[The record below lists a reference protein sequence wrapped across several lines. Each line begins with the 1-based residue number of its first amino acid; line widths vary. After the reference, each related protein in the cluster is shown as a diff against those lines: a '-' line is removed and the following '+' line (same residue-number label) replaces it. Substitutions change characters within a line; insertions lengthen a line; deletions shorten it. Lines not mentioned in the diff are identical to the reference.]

1 MKVCKTT
8 THMKKLKYTFE
19 HLRLK
24 LLEMPPS
31 NMKYLKIFFFIKK
44 MLPAKQDNMFSNA
57 TYFKLKYFISVEFH
71 RRHLEKCFLNLKRS
85 VAMNDIQLGKN

>member
-1 MKVCKTT
+1 
-8 THMKKLKYTFE
+8 MKKLKYTFE

-44 MLPAKQDNMFSNA
+44 MLPAKQDNMFSK
-57 TYFKLKYFISVEFH
+57 TTHFKLKYFVSVEVK
-71 RRHLEKCFLNLKRS
+71 RRHLEKLFLNLKRS